1 MYVCIYTHRLPRC
14 LSGKESACQAGDT
27 RVMGSIPRLERSPG
41 VRNGNLF
48 QYSCLKNS
56 RDRGGWQATF
66 PWGCKVLDTTGHT
79 GSLESYVELW
89 RKKQYL
95 GIYIFQ
101 KFPR

>member
-1 MYVCIYTHRLPRC
+1 MCIHIGFPGG
-14 LSGKESACQAGDT
+14 SVVKNQAGDT
-27 RVMGSIPRLERSPG
+27 RDMGSIPRLERSPG
-41 VRNGNLF
+41 VRNGNPF

-56 RDRGGWQATF
+56 MYRGDWQAIF
-66 PWGCKVLDTTGHT
+66 LWGCKVLDTTEHI